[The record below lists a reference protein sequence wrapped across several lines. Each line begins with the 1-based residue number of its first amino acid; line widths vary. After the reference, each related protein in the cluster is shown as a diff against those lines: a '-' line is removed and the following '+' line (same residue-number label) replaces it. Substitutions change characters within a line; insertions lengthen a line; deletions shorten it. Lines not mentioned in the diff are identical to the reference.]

1 MKMVIKRIDPQGRI
15 ILPLEWRKRYNVR
28 EVIIFEKEEKLIVL
42 PRTSNLTK
50 YIDSIEVDVENFED
64 YHELRKELKVKKYE
78 IY

>member
-1 MKMVIKRIDPQGRI
+1 MKMVIKRVDPQGRI

-28 EVIIFEKEEKLIVL
+28 EVIILEEEEKLIIL

-64 YHELRKELKVKKYE
+64 YHELRRELRVKKCE